1 MAGSTTTTLAHDLGR
16 NAEKSAL
23 RFLKKS
29 GLRLVM
35 RNYRCR
41 LGEIDLLMLDGK
53 CLVVIE
59 VRYRGSNSF
68 TSAAV
73 SVDRHKQAKLVRTA
87 ALFLSQ
93 HPEYSDFSVRFDV
106 MAFNRAKEDNC
117 ELQWFKDA
125 FRPE

>member
-53 CLVVIE
+53 CLVIIE
-59 VRYRGSNSF
+59 VRYRGSNRF
-68 TSAAV
+68 TCAAE
-73 SVDRHKQAKLVRTA
+73 SVDRHKQAKLIRTA

-93 HPEYSDFSVRFDV
+93 QPKYSDLSVRFDV
-106 MAFNRAKEDNC
+106 VAFNRAKDDNC
-117 ELQWFKDA
+117 ELQWVKDA